1 MRMAMGATRGRIV
14 RKVLTE
20 SALLAMIGAAGGLLI
35 AWIAT
40 PLLARAF
47 PPVRDFTTERL
58 ALSVQFGIDWRLLIF
73 STVVSGMCVLL
84 AGAAPAI
91 HAARMNGDTVLRG
104 ARSSSGWGSRQG
116 LLVFQIALCTALL
129 AGAGL
134 LTRTLAQLQ
143 AVDPGFDRD
152 HIVTFTA
159 NPGLASYRPAQAE
172 ALRVALLDR
181 VRNLTGIRSVALA
194 DRPLMRG
201 SGIKMTIAPMGDR
214 ITDQD
219 FLNTSTNTV
228 SPEYF
233 LTMGMRIVD
242 GRNFTAEDARRK
254 EAPQPVVV
262 NEAFVRRFFP
272 RTEAVGKRFGGG
284 RVGPAKGDYEILGV
298 ASDAKYRSL
307 REPMT
312 PTMYRP
318 WIGGAETFQLVV
330 RTDGRPESVIDPV
343 RRTLASLDPA
353 LPFTEIET
361 MQDEIS
367 ASTAPERSTAILASM
382 IAIAAAVLAGIGIY
396 GLLAYMVAERRREIG
411 IRMALGARAAH
422 VGKMFAI
429 QSGWMGLNRAGGP
442 GFAGERGR
450 LRHRGDGR
458 GDRHPGFSRH
468 PDRSGN
474 RIETGEL
481 RMLRGITIFMCAAS
495 AFGQAKFEAHE
506 IATGLRGGYQVV
518 VADMNHDGK
527 PDLIALASG
536 LTELAWYENPRWQKH
551 VIVSGIRQPINLA
564 VVDEQKGIL
573 ALAHEFSPNAQR
585 SIGTVSILEAQG
597 DPTQPFKRTDIDK
610 LPASHRLR
618 MMNGLLINAP
628 LTDAQATAPDYHG
641 KTPLVY
647 YKPGDWKRQLITD
660 EDDGV
665 LHCIYPYDWDGK
677 GKQDLLTASM
687 QGVFLIRMKADGTWS
702 RTKLTGGD
710 PDAWP
715 KGGASDVA
723 VGHIGKERYL
733 ATIEPWHGNIVAVYH
748 DRGGKWER
756 SVIDDTLVDGH
767 VLLTGDLDGN
777 KRDVIIASYRGKG
790 SSVNLYRFDGKQWNK
805 SLLDEGGM
813 AGAGCAVAD
822 LNGDGRLDVA
832 CIGTSTANLKWYEN
846 LGTK

>member
-1 MRMAMGATRGRIV
+1 MNDLRYAAQTLAKSPLFTLTAAGLLAAGIGATTVIFSAFDALMLRPLPVRNPQELVRMVQRSPQLGARSDFSYAYYESLRDHASSLSAVFGEEEFRAAMNEPAPAEEVRISLVTPEYFDALGVPAMIGRTLARSDANENPGAPPAVLSYTLWRRKFDADPQAIGRLISLKGHRFEVVGVMPREFNGISTDTSPDVRVPARTLPIFLDTSKPPAGPALSELYLSLAGRLRPGVTLARARPECFSLWRESVEHSPNFAWGASAQAELRRGMDVEPVARGVSILRDKFSTALELLVALVSLLLLMVCANVAGLLLARGESRKEEIVVRMAMGATRGRIV

-429 QSGWMGLNRAGGP
+429 QSGWMGLLG
-442 GFAGERGR
+442 
-450 LRHRGDGR
+450 
-458 GDRHPGFSRH
+458 
-468 PDRSGN
+468 
-474 RIETGEL
+474 
-481 RMLRGITIFMCAAS
+481 AA
-495 AFGQAKFEAHE
+495 
-506 IATGLRGGYQVV
+506 IGLGT
-518 VADMNHDGK
+518 
-527 PDLIALASG
+527 AL
-536 LTELAWYENPRWQKH
+536 
-551 VIVSGIRQPINLA
+551 
-564 VVDEQKGIL
+564 L
-573 ALAHEFSPNAQR
+573 ALPWIR
-585 SIGTVSILEAQG
+585 SLLYGIAPADPVSLGSAAVFVIAV
-597 DPTQPFKRTDIDK
+597 T
-610 LPASHRLR
+610 AV
-618 MMNGLLINAP
+618 
-628 LTDAQATAPDYHG
+628 ATAIPVFRATRIDPA
-641 KTPLVY
+641 TAL
-647 YKPGDWKRQLITD
+647 RQ
-660 EDDGV
+660 
-665 LHCIYPYDWDGK
+665 
-677 GKQDLLTASM
+677 
-687 QGVFLIRMKADGTWS
+687 
-702 RTKLTGGD
+702 
-710 PDAWP
+710 
-715 KGGASDVA
+715 
-723 VGHIGKERYL
+723 
-733 ATIEPWHGNIVAVYH
+733 
-748 DRGGKWER
+748 
-756 SVIDDTLVDGH
+756 
-767 VLLTGDLDGN
+767 
-777 KRDVIIASYRGKG
+777 
-790 SSVNLYRFDGKQWNK
+790 
-805 SLLDEGGM
+805 
-813 AGAGCAVAD
+813 
-822 LNGDGRLDVA
+822 
-832 CIGTSTANLKWYEN
+832 EN
-846 LGTK
+846 